1 MFAILCALC
10 IWFTACDDA
19 SDSQESYKMK
29 MEATDAPIDNA
40 EVSGTF
46 VTISEIKVD
55 GQKVEGFNKTTLEV
69 SALTNGKT
77 ETLKEIE
84 LENQSFSQVTLVLDF
99 ETDAN
104 GDAPGCYIK
113 KSDGLKDKITST
125 TNEINIEK
133 QVDLVAGATTSLVLD
148 FDLRKFVTE
157 SSGDYELVSSS
168 EIDASVRATVRAQ
181 TGRVKGK
188 LSDTTSGGHK
198 TIAYLYK
205 KGEYNVLTETKG
217 SGESNIEFAN
227 AVSSVT
233 IDGSGQFQFSFVE
246 EGKYELH
253 VFEFRDE
260 DKDGKFELY
269 GKVQL
274 GLTGG
279 IAFDGFDVNA
289 NADMNL
295 DASVTGV
302 LKL

>member
-1 MFAILCALC
+1 MLAIMCALGL
-10 IWFTACDDA
+10 WFTACDDA
-19 SDSQESYKMK
+19 SDSKESYNVK

-46 VTISEIKVD
+46 VTISEIRVD

-77 ETLKEIE
+77 ETLKEFE
-84 LENQSFSQVTLVLDF
+84 LENQSFSQVTLVLDY
-99 ETDAN
+99 ETDAK
-104 GDAPGCYIK
+104 GDAPGCYIL
-113 KSDGLKDKITST
+113 KSDGIKDKITSS

-133 QVDLVAGATTSLVLD
+133 EVDLVANTTTSLVLD

-168 EIDASVRATVRAQ
+168 ELDASVRAAVRAQ
-181 TGRVKGK
+181 AGQVKGK
-188 LSDTTSGGHK
+188 LSDTTSSEHK

-205 KGEYNVLTETKG
+205 KGSYNVLTETKG
-217 SGESNIEFAN
+217 SGQSNVQFAN

-233 IDGSGQFQFSFVE
+233 VDGSGQFQFAFVD
-246 EGKYELH
+246 EGEYELH
-253 VFEFRDE
+253 LFEYRDE

-279 IAFDGFDVNA
+279 LSLNGFSVNA
-289 NADMNL
+289 NAETSL
-295 DASVTGV
+295 EASVTGV